1 MPERTRR
8 SRRRSLHNN
17 RNADMPRRTR
27 TAEERR
33 LRANNVI
40 KLPVKNINNNNSDKR
55 LNKKKGEKNNSKNTK
70 NNGVPIIQIDKR
82 RLLYCAVA
90 FCIVVFVIWGLT
102 HKNAQAIF
110 VDDVKVCVI
119 QDMDITSEKIYNT
132 AIAKLKSDIG
142 VNVDVNEKISL
153 KPVHTRKSDVVSTDY
168 ALAEICKNFTYQ
180 VEAAAIV
187 INGVEYGISRSEETA
202 HNLLNQILNKYP
214 SKENNEIID
223 KNFVEKVDIVSKFV
237 NNNELQS
244 DEKILSIL
252 NSSLKEERKY
262 KVKSGDTL
270 WRIAYASDMTLE
282 ELLKINSGLTEK
294 SVIKLGQ
301 ELNIVVSVP
310 LLSVK
315 TTEKIVYSEVI
326 PKTVE
331 TINNNSKSKTYK
343 KVIQTG
349 SDGRKEVTANV
360 IYINGIQS
368 SKEVVN
374 ENIIVEPVNEKIE
387 VGTI

>member
-1 MPERTRR
+1 MPERIRR
-8 SRRRSLHNN
+8 SRRRHLHKS
-17 RNADMPRRTR
+17 RNADTSRRAR
-27 TAEERR
+27 TEERR
-33 LRANNVI
+33 IRANNVI
-40 KLPVKNINNNNSDKR
+40 KLPVNNTNNKDFDKK
-55 LNKKKGEKNNSKNTK
+55 LNKKKVKKNKF
-70 NNGVPIIQIDKR
+70 PIVQINKDY
-82 RLLYCAVA
+82 LLYYAVT
-90 FCIVVFVIWGLT
+90 FCVVVFVIWGLT

-110 VDDVKVCVI
+110 VDDVKIGVI
-119 QDMDITSEKIYNT
+119 QDMDITSEQLYTT

-142 VNVDVNEKISL
+142 VNVDVNEKINL
-153 KPVHTRKSDVVSTDY
+153 KLVHARKSDVVSTDY

-180 VEAAAIV
+180 VEAASIV
-187 INGVEYGISRSEETA
+187 IDGVEYGISRSSETA
-202 HNLLNQILNKYP
+202 QNLLNQILNKYP

-223 KNFVEKVDIVSKFV
+223 KSFVEKVEVIPKFV
-237 NNNELQS
+237 NNDELQS

-252 NSSLKEERKY
+252 NSSLKEKRKY

-270 WRIAYASDMTLE
+270 WRIAYAANMTLE
-282 ELLKINSGLTEK
+282 ELLEINSGLTEK

-301 ELNIVVSVP
+301 ELNIIVSVP

-331 TINNNSKSKTYK
+331 TINNNNENKTYK
-343 KVIQTG
+343 KVIQAG

-360 IYINGIQS
+360 IYINGVENR
-368 SKEVVN
+368 KEVVN